1 MAYDRT
7 IRFPKI
13 ITQTSVKVGPGTYE
27 ISDVTCPDRHLGT
40 KLNNLQDNVLRI
52 CKIKII

>member
-27 ISDVTCPDRHLGT
+27 ISDVTCPDRHLGM
-40 KLNNLQDNVLRI
+40 KLNNL
-52 CKIKII
+52 